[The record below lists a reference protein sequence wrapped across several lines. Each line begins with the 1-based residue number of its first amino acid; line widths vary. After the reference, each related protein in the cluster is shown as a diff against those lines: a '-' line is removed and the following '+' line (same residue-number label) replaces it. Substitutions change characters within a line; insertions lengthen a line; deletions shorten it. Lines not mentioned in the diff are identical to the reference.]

1 MYNKPLSRWLAAA
14 KLSHRNTQL
23 PGLISSPMVQS
34 SCEVVISP
42 SASAQ
47 SLQSSRRP
55 EWLAVNPWMKGV
67 HAALSYTAPWARG
80 FVAP

>member
-1 MYNKPLSRWLAAA
+1 MYNKPLFRWLAAA
-14 KLSHRNTQL
+14 KLSHRNTQS
-23 PGLISSPMVQS
+23 PAAISSPMVSS

-42 SASAQ
+42 FASAQ
-47 SLQSSRRP
+47 NMQSSRRP
-55 EWLAVNPWMKGV
+55 EWLAVNPWMRSV